1 MINELKKEHAVIID
15 TLKEI
20 RELGSCSTEGYDK
33 ILSIQ
38 KSLLAHLNKEDE
50 ELYPL
55 LRDAAKSNRKLQEK
69 INAFDGNIGAV
80 SIAAFDFFGNY
91 PTKARGQ
98 LAKEIEWLIETL
110 TWRMQREEAILFTMY
125 DNLH

>member
-1 MINELKKEHAVIID
+1 MSTIFN
-15 TLKEI
+15 TLTYNLAPFSPTNWEMN
-20 RELGSCSTEGYDK
+20 
-33 ILSIQ
+33 Q
-38 KSLLAHLNKEDE
+38 KSLLAHLNKEYE
-50 ELYPL
+50 KLYPL

-69 INAFDGNIGAV
+69 INVFDENIGAV
-80 SIAAFDFFGNY
+80 SNAAFDFFGNY

-110 TWRMQREEAILFTMY
+110 TWRMQKEEAILFTMY